1 MKSVVIPESVKE
13 IGDYAFYGCTK
24 LESVQLNGKIEKM
37 GEFAFSGCRKLAKD
51 GLVIVGDILFDA
63 FGLDRYEIVVPKN
76 IKEIGGGAFCDCENL
91 RNITLPEGLIRI
103 HRGSFFGLT
112 QLEEIMIP
120 EGVTEIED
128 EAFCRCSNLKKI
140 ILPESLVKIGNAIFR
155 KCENLTI
162 YAPAGSS
169 AETYAKEN
177 GIRFVAE

>member
-1 MKSVVIPESVKE
+1 
-13 IGDYAFYGCTK
+13 
-24 LESVQLNGKIEKM
+24 M

-63 FGLDRYEIVVPKN
+63 FGLDMIDIVVPN
-76 IKEIGGGAFCDCENL
+76 NVKEIGPGAFGNCLNL
-91 RNITLPEGLIRI
+91 RRITLPEGLIRI

-128 EAFCRCSNLKKI
+128 EAFCKCSNLKKI
-140 ILPESLVKIGNAIFR
+140 IFPKSPIKIGNSAFR
-155 KCENLTI
+155 KCGNLTI
-162 YAPAGSS
+162 HAPAGSY

-177 GIRFVAE
+177 GIRFLAE